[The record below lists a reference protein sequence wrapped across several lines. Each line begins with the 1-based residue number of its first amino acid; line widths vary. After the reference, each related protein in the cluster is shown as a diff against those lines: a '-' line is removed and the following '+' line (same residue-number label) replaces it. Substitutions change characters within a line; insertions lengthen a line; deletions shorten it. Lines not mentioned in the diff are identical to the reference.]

1 MALRS
6 THSNITRKSEG
17 RVEKT
22 KGRCELLSCYR
33 RKSLHYQLNTVG
45 HPNTKGILKTRL
57 KGKGEGY
64 KRNPMIEQKRHISWE
79 WGGG

>member
-1 MALRS
+1 M
-6 THSNITRKSEG
+6 
-17 RVEKT
+17 
-22 KGRCELLSCYR
+22 

-45 HPNTKGILKTRL
+45 HPNTKGILKARL